1 METLIAII
9 GVIAALIAAVLFGRK
24 SGVDS
29 VESKSQTEVI
39 DAVKQAKDVSEV
51 VTNLDANERRDRL
64 RKLSK

>member
-1 METLIAII
+1 MDVAIAII

-24 SGVDS
+24 SGADS

-51 VTNLDANERRDRL
+51 ITNLDANERRDRL

>member
-1 METLIAII
+1 MEVLIAII
-9 GVIAALIAAVLFGRK
+9 GVIAALIAAVLFGSK
-24 SGVDS
+24 SGADS

-51 VTNLDANERRDRL
+51 VTNLHANERRDRL

>member
-39 DAVKQAKDVSEV
+39 DAVKQAKDVSEI